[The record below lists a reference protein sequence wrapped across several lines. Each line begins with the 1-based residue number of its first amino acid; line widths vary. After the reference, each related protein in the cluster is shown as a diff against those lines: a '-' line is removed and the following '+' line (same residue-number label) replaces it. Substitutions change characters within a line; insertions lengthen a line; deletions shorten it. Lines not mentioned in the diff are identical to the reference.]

1 MTFLRGKGNEK
12 QNTHKKTIPAQQNL
26 LKKNCAIG
34 AMVTEIVQVLATIDY
49 FLGT

>member
-12 QNTHKKTIPAQQNL
+12 QNTQKNNSCTAKPFE
-26 LKKNCAIG
+26 KNCAIG

-49 FLGT
+49 FFGT